1 MAVVLQTLV
10 DSDFEHVVKV
20 TTTSTN
26 TNASIVDASALEG
39 AASNPRLAIVA
50 CQWTTGSQ
58 TNILFDA
65 SSNDVALSLNGNGA
79 YNTGAAASAEGQRQ
93 LTHSFHCQRHKYQL
107 QCKRQREQRR
117 PYHRRFRLHWHQ
129 HQHRHRPS
137 AGGAAIDGAH

>member
-1 MAVVLQTLV
+1 MAVSAVILS
-10 DSDFEHVVKV
+10 DKDFETVVKV

-79 YNTGAAASAEGQRQ
+79 YNTGGQAMPSIPNPASTGVTGDILLTNASASVGTIWLKLRKTSGYNN
-93 LTHSFHCQRHKYQL
+93 L
-107 QCKRQREQRR
+107 
-117 PYHRRFRLHWHQ
+117 
-129 HQHRHRPS
+129 
-137 AGGAAIDGAH
+137 A